1 MTVPPFDPDAVA
13 AEQAEGEWAAAP
25 VPLLT
30 EARGAA
36 EPAERG
42 QSR

>member
-13 AEQAEGEWAAAP
+13 AELAEGERAAAP

-30 EARGAA
+30 EARAAA